1 MFDKIHEECGV
12 FGIFNNDDFD
22 VTQEIYLGLYALQHR
37 GQKSCGIAVTFED
50 KKVEVKK
57 GLGLVPEVFNA
68 ETLQSLASNG
78 NGRMGVGHVRYA
90 SDKFSEQANTQPLVL
105 RYAAGTM
112 SVVNNGSLVNSQEL
126 INELSQKGSIF
137 QTTSNAEIIAYL
149 VARERLQSENIEQA
163 VEKIM
168 PKLKG
173 AYSFILM
180 SPQKL
185 IAARDP
191 NGFRPL
197 CLGKLKESYIVASES
212 CAITSIGGEFIRDI
226 EPGEIVVIRQSGVT
240 SIKTHCGQKT
250 SACIFEHVYFARPDT
265 IIDGVSVSRARHD
278 AGKYLARMYPVEAD
292 VVIGVPDSG
301 IEAAMGYAKEA
312 KIPFE
317 IGFIKNRYI
326 GRTFIQT
333 TSENRSR
340 SVQIKLNPIKTV
352 VDGKRV
358 VLVDDSIVRGTTC
371 MRIVELLR
379 KAGAKEVHFRI
390 SSPPFKNPCYFGT
403 DISSRDNLIACQMT
417 EEEIAKSIGVDSLG
431 YLSLEDL
438 HKIGKGSK
446 TCFCDACFTGNY
458 PMDIP
463 EEVPVDKF
471 SIKIKK

>member
-1 MFDKIHEECGV
+1 M
-12 FGIFNNDDFD
+12 
-22 VTQEIYLGLYALQHR
+22 
-37 GQKSCGIAVTFED
+37 
-50 KKVEVKK
+50 
-57 GLGLVPEVFNA
+57 
-68 ETLQSLASNG
+68 
-78 NGRMGVGHVRYA
+78 
-90 SDKFSEQANTQPLVL
+90 
-105 RYAAGTM
+105 
-112 SVVNNGSLVNSQEL
+112 
-126 INELSQKGSIF
+126 
-137 QTTSNAEIIAYL
+137 
-149 VARERLQSENIEQA
+149 QSENIEQA

-173 AYSFILM
+173 AYSFVLM
-180 SPQKL
+180 SPKKI

-197 CLGKLKESYIVASES
+197 CIGKIKNSYIVASES
-212 CAITSIGGEFIRDI
+212 CAITSIGGEFIRDV
-226 EPGEIVVIRQSGVT
+226 EPGEIVVVRESGLT

-265 IIDGVSVSRARHD
+265 IIDGVSVSKARHD
-278 AGKYLARMYPVEAD
+278 AGKYLAQRYPVDAD

-301 IEAAMGYAKEA
+301 IEAAMGYAKA
-312 KIPFE
+312 SKIPFE

-340 SVQIKLNPIKTV
+340 SVQIKLNPIKSV
-352 VDGKRV
+352 VNGKRV

-371 MRIVELLR
+371 NIIVELLR
-379 KAGAKEVHFRI
+379 RAGAKEVHFRI

-403 DISSRDNLIACQMT
+403 DISSRDKLIACQMS

-431 YLSLEDL
+431 YLTLEDL
-438 HKIGKGSK
+438 HRIGDGSK

-458 PMDIP
+458 PMEIP

-471 SIKIKK
+471 SIKINK

>member
-1 MFDKIHEECGV
+1 MFGKIHEECGV
-12 FGIFNNDDFD
+12 FGIFNNDELD

-37 GQKSCGIAVTFED
+37 GQKSCGIAVTFEE
-50 KKVEVKK
+50 KRVEVKK

-68 ETLQSLASNG
+68 ETLNALASNG
-78 NGRMGVGHVRYA
+78 CGKMGIGHVRYA
-90 SDKFSEQANTQPLVL
+90 SDKFSEQANTQPLVM
-105 RYAAGTM
+105 RYAAGT
-112 SVVNNGSLVNSQEL
+112 VTIANNGSLVNSPEL

-137 QTTSNAEIIAYL
+137 QTTSDAEIITYL

-180 SPQKL
+180 SPKKL

-191 NGFRPL
+191 HGFRPL
-197 CLGKLKESYIVASES
+197 CIGKIKNSYIIASES
-212 CAITSIGGEFIRDI
+212 CAITSIGGEFIRDV
-226 EPGEIVVIRQSGVT
+226 EPGEIVVIRQSGLT

-265 IIDGVSVSRARHD
+265 IIDGVSVSKARHD
-278 AGKYLARMYPVEAD
+278 AGKYLAQRYPVDAD

-301 IEAAMGYAKEA
+301 IEAAMGYAKES

-340 SVQIKLNPIKTV
+340 SVQIKLNPIKSV
-352 VDGKRV
+352 VNGKRV

-371 MRIVELLR
+371 NIIVELLR
-379 KAGAKEVHFRI
+379 RAGAKEVHFRI

-403 DISSRDNLIACQMT
+403 DISSRDNLIACQMS

-431 YLSLEDL
+431 YLTLEDL
-438 HKIGKGSK
+438 HRIGDGSK

-471 SIKIKK
+471 SIKINK

>member
-1 MFDKIHEECGV
+1 MFGKIHEECGV

-68 ETLQSLASNG
+68 ETLQALASNG

-173 AYSFILM
+173 AYSFVLM
-180 SPQKL
+180 SPKKL

-265 IIDGVSVSRARHD
+265 IIDGVSVSKARHD

-326 GRTFIQT
+326 GRTFIQNT
-333 TSENRSR
+333 NENRAR
-340 SVQIKLNPIKTV
+340 SVQIKLNPIKSV

-371 MRIVELLR
+371 LRIVELLR

-417 EEEIAKSIGVDSLG
+417 EEEIAKSIRVDSLG

-446 TCFCDACFTGNY
+446 TCFCDACFTGKY
-458 PMDIP
+458 PMEIP

-471 SIKIKK
+471 SIKIDK